1 MMSNHQRKKVTVD
14 KVKKRKAN
22 LSKPVKAGYKE
33 VICAYIT
40 KNGKRIYPKGKAFR
54 FIVKI

>member
-1 MMSNHQRKKVTVD
+1 MSNQQNKKVNAG
-14 KVKKRKAN
+14 KVKKRKN
-22 LSKPVKAGYKE
+22 ISRPVKSGYKE
-33 VICAYIT
+33 VFCAYIT